1 MSQKSKFSIPAIFYP
16 SPKVVVLML
25 LITICSYGGYVVFK
39 NTAIQKGWFK
49 AEVVKVTGNRYLD
62 ENEIKKIVKIDSNQ
76 SLLSLNLANI
86 TDKLLENPYL
96 KGVSV
101 ARVYPNTIRIDVQER
116 EPKLYL
122 IDRSVYMVDEAGVIL
137 PRLPK
142 MKMSRYTPVVTG
154 VSLESLKKE
163 PKLIHKALEILDVI
177 YHVDP
182 SILAIISEIHFE
194 KDQTPKLVLT
204 NGGADVALGN
214 GGFHQKMYLFSELIK
229 HNALIEKLP
238 SVKNIDLTF
247 EDRIIVQN
255 KS

>member
-1 MSQKSKFSIPAIFYP
+1 
-16 SPKVVVLML
+16 
-25 LITICSYGGYVVFK
+25 
-39 NTAIQKGWFK
+39 
-49 AEVVKVTGNRYLD
+49 
-62 ENEIKKIVKIDSNQ
+62 
-76 SLLSLNLANI
+76 LANI